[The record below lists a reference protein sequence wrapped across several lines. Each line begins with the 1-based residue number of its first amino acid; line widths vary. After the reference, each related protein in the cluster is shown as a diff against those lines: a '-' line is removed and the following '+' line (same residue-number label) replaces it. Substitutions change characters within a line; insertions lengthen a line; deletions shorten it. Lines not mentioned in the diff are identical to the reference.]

1 MKTYAITDKA
11 GRYVAGT
18 RNPGVGTTLTLTDK
32 QAEAALRNGEIVEVE
47 AAPET
52 PFAVGTVTDTAVNP
66 QGQVDSLPEAIDPDA
81 PARAAGSATVQQ
93 AQDAAAEAD
102 AETPQADDTAT
113 ATSSRKTASAAKKSG
128 EASTTTTSAKTST
141 APST

>member
-1 MKTYAITDKA
+1 MKTYAITEKA

-32 QAEAALRNGEIVEVE
+32 QAEAALRNEEIVEVE

-52 PFAVGTVTDTAVNP
+52 PFAVATVTDTAVNP
-66 QGQVDSLPEAIDPDA
+66 QGEVDSLPEPIDPDA

-93 AQDAAAEAD
+93 AQDAAAAAD
-102 AETPQADDTAT
+102 EETPKADDYAA
-113 ATSSRKTASAAKKSG
+113 ATSSRKTASGAKKSG
-128 EASTTTTSAKTST
+128 QGGTATTSDKT
-141 APST
+141 

>member
-1 MKTYAITDKA
+1 MKSYAITDKA

-52 PFAVGTVTDTAVNP
+52 PFAVATVTDTAVNP
-66 QGQVDSLPEAIDPDA
+66 QGEVDSLPEAIDPEA

-102 AETPQADDTAT
+102 AETPQADDTA
-113 ATSSRKTASAAKKSG
+113 AASNRKTASAAKKSG
-128 EASTTTTSAKTST
+128 EGSTTTTSAKTST